1 MKVVHS
7 LFGNVALHVSADEV
21 VPANGVVIQ
30 DFINFVGNTYQFG
43 IRPQLQAT
51 GVIPIGQQLIFQN
64 GILIDG
70 QKRLPIAQIASVTNG
85 DIVTAATT
93 EIAEAILLD
102 YMKQLDSALGYRFAS
117 ANTEHRTFQ
126 SNLVVQFDA
135 PLEEQFDKLLKMEAI
150 ITKEI
155 PRSFGP
161 FKLKRIALGYGD
173 VPQVLSLETIEKTD
187 FLIERRAS
195 EPYSQN
201 RYFCSA
207 PTTTKEHIRILETL
221 ERELSK

>member
-1 MKVVHS
+1 
-7 LFGNVALHVSADEV
+7 
-21 VPANGVVIQ
+21 
-30 DFINFVGNTYQFG
+30 
-43 IRPQLQAT
+43 
-51 GVIPIGQQLIFQN
+51 
-64 GILIDG
+64 
-70 QKRLPIAQIASVTNG
+70 
-85 DIVTAATT
+85 
-93 EIAEAILLD
+93 
-102 YMKQLDSALGYRFAS
+102 
-117 ANTEHRTFQ
+117 
-126 SNLVVQFDA
+126 VVQFDA

-201 RYFCSA
+201 HYFCSA